1 MIIKLSHRI
10 ELKSAWKNF
19 GWLDFYSNSVV
30 GTKPGCSLKPS
41 GKPRSRFNSH
51 QKQILEQVF
60 HLSPYLES
68 IEQAQMAE
76 TLGIQKTALQVFIG
90 KNSTF
95 TFSDTDAPFVFV
107 FRTGSKTN
115 DIVWRKEKK
124 RAIRKFYHK
133 RK

>member
-1 MIIKLSHRI
+1 M
-10 ELKSAWKNF
+10 
-19 GWLDFYSNSVV
+19 
-30 GTKPGCSLKPS
+30 
-41 GKPRSRFNSH
+41 
-51 QKQILEQVF
+51 F

-76 TLGIQKTALQVFIG
+76 TLGIQKTALQVFIE

-115 DIVWRKEKK
+115 DIV
-124 RAIRKFYHK
+124 
-133 RK
+133 